1 MEMSKGDF
9 ASHIGVSP
17 GRVSQYI
24 ASGIIGPDALSG
36 EGRSARVVVEK
47 AVEQIAARRHVGQAL
62 GNGLSTRLNFDA
74 PSAQPGDV
82 PPSIPTNDPARLIQ
96 LEKLEQERRRNRLAT
111 IDEAKALGE
120 LVPVEDFQREVGKVS
135 QTLVNT
141 FTGMAP
147 DIANAI
153 AAKFGLP
160 TRDVLHLVKQVMTE
174 KRRDASAE
182 QRKAGEA
189 MTETVEAVIS

>member
-24 ASGIIGPDALSG
+24 ASGIIGRDALSG
-36 EGRSARVVVEK
+36 EGRSARVLVEK
-47 AVEQIAARRHVGQAL
+47 AVEQISARRHVGQAT
-62 GNGLSTRLNFDA
+62 GNGLATRLNFDA
-74 PSAQPGDV
+74 PTEPGTS
-82 PPSIPTNDPARLIQ
+82 PAIPTNDPARLIQ

-120 LVPVEDFQREVGKVS
+120 LVPVEDFRREVGKVT

-147 DIANAI
+147 DIANAL
-153 AAKFGLP
+153 AAKFGISQ
-160 TRDVLHLVKQVMTE
+160 RDALHLVRQVMSE
-174 KRRDASAE
+174 KRAVAAEQLRDAGSALP
-182 QRKAGEA
+182 
-189 MTETVEAVIS
+189 ETIEAVIS

>member
-62 GNGLSTRLNFDA
+62 GNGLTTRLNFDA
-74 PSAQPGDV
+74 PGAPQDV
-82 PPSIPTNDPARLIQ
+82 QPSISNSDPARLIQ

-120 LVPVEDFQREVGKVS
+120 LVPVEDFRREVGKVS

-147 DIANAI
+147 DIANAV
-153 AAKFGLP
+153 AAKFGVP
-160 TRDVLHLVKQVMTE
+160 ARDVLHLVRQVMSE
-174 KRRDASAE
+174 KRAE
-182 QRKAGEA
+182 AAAGQREAGAMMPEA
-189 MTETVEAVIS
+189 VEAVIS